1 MRGAARLLSVMIV
14 AVLAMV
20 SCQLGTG
27 VFDLGADGE
36 ARSIALP
43 PGMQLTKA
51 VLSLTVL
58 QTYDGSVEPRTVN
71 LHRATAPWSE
81 DTVTWN
87 NFAGAYDPA
96 VAASF
101 VESGPGLYDVDIT
114 ELVRGWIAGTYPNYG
129 ILMEQGTMPY
139 TTYASGEN
147 ADVAARPSLQLDF
160 ESSVGGTATLVITD
174 SNELPDS
181 ALWDDSWELADTNIG
196 GWNGGMFLGVLHT
209 GALHYV
215 NDAGYTIHIDKQS
228 LIGFDLVATQEPGYT
243 YTIGYWKN
251 HAGFKRQPNAMHDL
265 LPVWLGT
272 AGGTKSILVDSE
284 REAVDLLEKKLYG
297 GSSNGIAKLY
307 AQLLGAK
314 LSIANGA
321 GDSALRDFGG
331 VDVIAAA
338 DAFLASDGW
347 EDWAALPADVKAMV
361 LGWATTF
368 DAYNNGIIG
377 PGHAE

>member
-1 MRGAARLLSVMIV
+1 MRGAAKLLAVVTV
-14 AVLAMV
+14 AILALA

-27 VFDLGADGE
+27 VFDLGVDGE
-36 ARSIALP
+36 ARSISLP
-43 PGMQLTKA
+43 AGMQLTRA
-51 VLSLTVL
+51 VLSLTVIEN
-58 QTYDGSVEPRTVN
+58 YDGSVEPRTVN
-71 LHRATAPWSE
+71 LHRATAEWNE
-81 DTVTWN
+81 YTVTWN
-87 NFAGAYDPA
+87 SFGGAYDPA

-101 VESGPGLYDVDIT
+101 VERGPGRYDVDIT

-129 ILMEQGTMPY
+129 ILIEQGSLPY
-139 TTYASGEN
+139 TTFASGEN
-147 ADVAARPSLQLDF
+147 ANAADRPSLHLEF
-160 ESSVGGTATLVITD
+160 SSSDGGTTTLDIID

-181 ALWDDSWELADTNIG
+181 ALWNDGWELANTNIG
-196 GWNGGMFLGVLHT
+196 AWNGGMFVGELGA

-215 NDAGYTIHIDKQS
+215 NEAGITIHIDKQS

-251 HAGFKRQPNAMHDL
+251 HAGFKRQPNVMHDL
-265 LPVWLGT
+265 LSVWLGT
-272 AGGTKSILVDSE
+272 AGGAKSILVDSE

-307 AQLLGAK
+307 AQMLAAK
-314 LSIANGA
+314 LNIANGA
-321 GDSALRDFGG
+321 GPSAVSG
-331 VDVIAAA
+331 VIAAA
-338 DAFLASDGW
+338 DAFLATHGW
-347 EDWAALPADVKAMV
+347 ADWAALRADVKTMV